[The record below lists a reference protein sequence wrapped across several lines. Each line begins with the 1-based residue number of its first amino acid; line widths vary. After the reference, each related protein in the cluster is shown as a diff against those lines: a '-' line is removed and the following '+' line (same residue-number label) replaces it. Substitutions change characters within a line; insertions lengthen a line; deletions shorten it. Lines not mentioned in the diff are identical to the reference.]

1 MRVLIGEDE
10 ALLRGGLRHLL
21 TSAGMEVVADVGDA
35 EALVAAAAAERPD
48 IVVTDIRMP
57 PGNLDD
63 GLRAAVAIRAAHRGM
78 AVMVLSQHVQRQYAI
93 ELLAGG
99 RGRVG
104 YLLNQG
110 VVAVDRFVA
119 DLHTIAAG
127 GLVLDPEVVE
137 VLLAKAAAA
146 GPPGA
151 VADLTHRQIE
161 VLALVAEGRSNAAIA
176 ARLAI
181 SERGVV
187 QHLTNI
193 YTQLG
198 LRPGDDDHRRV
209 LAVLRYLEAGL
220 RPS

>member
-1 MRVLIGEDE
+1 
-10 ALLRGGLRHLL
+10 
-21 TSAGMEVVADVGDA
+21 
-35 EALVAAAAAERPD
+35 
-48 IVVTDIRMP
+48 
-57 PGNLDD
+57 
-63 GLRAAVAIRAAHRGM
+63 
-78 AVMVLSQHVQRQYAI
+78 MVLSHHVQRQYAT
-93 ELLAGG
+93 ELLSAG

-104 YLLNQG
+104 YLLKQR
-110 VVAVDRFVA
+110 VVDVDRFVA

-137 VLLAKAAAA
+137 ALMARAAVA
-146 GPPGA
+146 GPPGF
-151 VADLTHRQIE
+151 DGLTPRQLE

-176 ARLAI
+176 ARLDI

-198 LRPGDDDHRRV
+198 LRPDDGDHRRV

-220 RPS
+220 SGSDRSGGDPWPGSGRRSPTA

>member
-1 MRVLIGEDE
+1 MRVLIAEDE

-21 TSAGMEVVADVGDA
+21 TSAGMAVVADVGDA
-35 EALVAAAAAERPD
+35 KALVAAAAAEQPD

-63 GLRAAVAIRAAHRGM
+63 GLRAAVAIRAAHPGM
-78 AVMVLSQHVQRQYAI
+78 AVMVLSQHVQRQYAT
-93 ELLAGG
+93 ELLAAG

-104 YLLNQG
+104 YLLKQR
-110 VVAVDRFVA
+110 VVDMDRFVA

-137 VLLAKAAAA
+137 VLMARAAM
-146 GPPGA
+146 GPGA
-151 VADLTHRQIE
+151 FDRLTPRQLE

-176 ARLAI
+176 TNLTI

-193 YTQLG
+193 YSQLG
-198 LRPGDDDHRRV
+198 LRPDDDDHRRV